1 MANQGIWRLEDRA
14 GGIRAH
20 EPKRD
25 CPFFDRTAMSDPYRY
40 LPPEVLDH
48 IVDLLHANPEALK
61 QCCLA
66 SKLLIPRTQKHL
78 FGQIDFRTPADLEAW
93 KKTFP
98 DPANSPACYTHSLI
112 VDCLEVVTP
121 ADAEEGGWI
130 RTFTNVVQLKL
141 QSEILRWPG
150 TENALVPFHNF
161 SRKLKSLRLHFVP
174 IIPSHR
180 FDLICSL
187 PLLEDLT
194 VFHDVDEVSG
204 GADGSDFRPLTSPAL
219 TGALEL
225 YGTPEYTVRRLL
237 DLPNGLHFRKIA
249 CRSRLSEELQLM
261 MALVER
267 CRDTL
272 ESVDI
277 DWRVI
282 RMSFL
287 QALWNRCLNRIPF
300 RTRVLASTFPRFL

>member
-150 TENALVPFHNF
+150 TENALVP
-161 SRKLKSLRLHFVP
+161 SLPQLLTEAQ
-174 IIPSHR
+174 IPSTTFCPHHT
-180 FDLICSL
+180 IT
-187 PLLEDLT
+187 PLRPYL
-194 VFHDVDEVSG
+194 FP
-204 GADGSDFRPLTSPAL
+204 APPRGSDRVP
-219 TGALEL
+219 
-225 YGTPEYTVRRLL
+225 
-237 DLPNGLHFRKIA
+237 
-249 CRSRLSEELQLM
+249 
-261 MALVER
+261 R
-267 CRDTL
+267 CR
-272 ESVDI
+272 
-277 DWRVI
+277 
-282 RMSFL
+282 
-287 QALWNRCLNRIPF
+287 
-300 RTRVLASTFPRFL
+300 